1 MQAADFKEKISEV
14 YRIAEEIGSAFRIA
28 KCTPDG
34 HLVGAFGQIAAK
46 LAFGLEFGA
55 DGEEHNCTWS
65 DGRKKVEVQVRCTGA
80 GAIAL
85 RREPVHLIALEL
97 ARSGSFTLLYNG
109 PGKKVWQRVQ
119 HQKAVQKSISR
130 DALLELDRTVPQAER
145 LPLVQEG
152 VL

>member
-1 MQAADFKEKISEV
+1 MEAAEFKGKIAEV
-14 YRIAEEIGSAFRIA
+14 YRIAEELGSAFRIDT
-28 KCTPDG
+28 CTPDG

-55 DGEEHNCTWS
+55 DGEEHNCTWN

-80 GAIAL
+80 GIIAL
-85 RREPVHLIALEL
+85 RHEPVYLIALEVTP
-97 ARSGSFTLLYNG
+97 AGSFTLLYNG

-119 HQKAVQKSISR
+119 HQKATQKSISR
-130 DALLELDRTVPQAER
+130 GALLELDRAVPRAER